1 MICSNCGLFNAAG
14 AFCTSC
20 GTALAAAPGAA
31 PAAAATP
38 KLDSKKKLI
47 IAGAV
52 SVLIIGA
59 VGFVV
64 TRPSPAIPYLTEVCE
79 TLDPVESF
87 SSEYESDELTIL
99 LRTVRGDINTGVEK
113 DSDLARPFLEVVP
126 LMEAVVT
133 GLEEYERKLATYNL
147 FKSSWALLSA
157 VEGLS
162 DASDESDKLESLVDT
177 LCVPYLN

>member
-20 GTALAAAPGAA
+20 GTALAAVSGAA
-31 PAAAATP
+31 STAAAP

-52 SVLIIGA
+52 SVLVIGA
-59 VGFVV
+59 VGFLV
-64 TRPSPAIPYLTEVCE
+64 TRPSPAIPYLTDVCE
-79 TLDPVESF
+79 SLDPIESF
-87 SSEYESDELTIL
+87 SSEYKSDELTIL

-133 GLEEYERKLATYNL
+133 GLEEWEQKMATYRL

-157 VEGLS
+157 LEGLS